1 MIKKYRKI
9 GIIATVLLC
18 LGSAMPAF
26 AQPLKKFI
34 DPANMD
40 LTVRPGDDFFHYA
53 SGVWLK
59 NNPVPAKETRWGS
72 FNQLRDFNINAV
84 KDVLEK
90 SVADKKATPGSVT
103 RRVADFYTAG
113 MDSAAIEK
121 RGYTPI
127 VPALRKITA
136 IKNGTELKKEI
147 SNLRVNGSGSPLYG
161 FAVAQDRKNVELMI
175 PQFSQGGT
183 TLPDMDYYLKTYGR
197 NQAIQDAYRK

>member
-1 MIKKYRKI
+1 MIKNYRKI
-9 GIIATVLLC
+9 GIIATLLLC
-18 LGSAMPAF
+18 VGSAMPAF

-127 VPALRKITA
+127 VPALRKIIA
-136 IKNGTELKKEI
+136 IKNGT
-147 SNLRVNGSGSPLYG
+147 
-161 FAVAQDRKNVELMI
+161 
-175 PQFSQGGT
+175 
-183 TLPDMDYYLKTYGR
+183 
-197 NQAIQDAYRK
+197 